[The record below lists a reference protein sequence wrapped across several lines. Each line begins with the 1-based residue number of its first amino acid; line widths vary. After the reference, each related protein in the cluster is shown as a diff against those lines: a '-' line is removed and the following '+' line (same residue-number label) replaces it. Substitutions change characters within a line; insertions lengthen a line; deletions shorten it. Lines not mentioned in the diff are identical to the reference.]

1 MQTRGNIERFGK
13 RFDTYIIWACIIVV
27 IVAMLQNIPAG
38 GFGSMW
44 RLLVLVLG
52 IVLLA
57 ILGLYLSERERQ
69 LARQLYLAS
78 ITDGLT
84 GLYNHSYFIERLSER
99 IASREPFYLVFADI
113 DYFKRYN
120 DTEGHFAGDKLLTQA
135 ASSLKRIVGDDYD
148 IYRYGGDEFA
158 IILPEKSAEEMD
170 ALVRRLESEFESDI
184 GVSISVGYARYS
196 DGLSVEQF
204 VKKADSAMYARKAR
218 KRGET
223 S

>member
-1 MQTRGNIERFGK
+1 M
-13 RFDTYIIWACIIVV
+13 
-27 IVAMLQNIPAG
+27 
-38 GFGSMW
+38 
-44 RLLVLVLG
+44 
-52 IVLLA
+52 
-57 ILGLYLSERERQ
+57 
-69 LARQLYLAS
+69 
-78 ITDGLT
+78 
-84 GLYNHSYFIERLSER
+84 
-99 IASREPFYLVFADI
+99 
-113 DYFKRYN
+113 
-120 DTEGHFAGDKLLTQA
+120 
-135 ASSLKRIVGDDYD
+135 GDDYD